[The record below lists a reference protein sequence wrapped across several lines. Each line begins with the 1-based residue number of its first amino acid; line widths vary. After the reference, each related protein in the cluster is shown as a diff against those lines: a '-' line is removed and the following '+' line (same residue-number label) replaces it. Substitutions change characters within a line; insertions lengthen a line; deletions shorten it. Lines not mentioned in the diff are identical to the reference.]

1 MSPCAVWGE
10 NQSMNIS
17 NIKVTTFTL
26 SYETKYWLSL
36 FWKIGD
42 LFLLLTAKE
51 ADGGGAKVN
60 TLGSVQYLRNW
71 FEAQELGFDEWSDAK
86 VSVHFI
92 VQCAPL
98 QTNTKTLFSCTDPQQ
113 EAMCAPAHLC
123 TSHCCTHKLLHYT
136 LDSELWTCRTML
148 CASKCISVRRTS
160 AHYAFLLTMHAH
172 CYHSTLAHLSFK
184 SVPGMA
190 YGRHAGIH

>member
-1 MSPCAVWGE
+1 MCKCPSSLGCSCYHSNVTFQWTFFIQMSWAHILMYWTFLGCQRQKMEWWRRCK
-10 NQSMNIS
+10 SKHTWIS
-17 NIKVTTFTL
+17 AI
-26 SYETKYWLSL
+26 
-36 FWKIGD
+36 
-42 LFLLLTAKE
+42 
-51 ADGGGAKVN
+51 
-60 TLGSVQYLRNW
+60 
-71 FEAQELGFDEWSDAK
+71 FESQELGFDGWSDAK